1 MSNYKEVK
9 QELLRYIMART
20 PLVIINTTERE
31 RAEKMLRELAAEKQ
45 LDLLYYTD
53 AKQLKNL
60 NSPGGVYDTQED
72 PLGYFLG
79 TFKKQRHCT
88 VALGD
93 VKRISDDN
101 IYSRELLNILYMA
114 KETSGVFILIT
125 PDTVWTRLL
134 QFGMITTLD
143 LPDRQER
150 TSQLE
155 EFINTYRGRFTI
167 NLDNQDIARMAVLL
181 RGFSEIQIDNI
192 LSAEIIGSNGLDKS
206 RIHKLTEQKQRLYA
220 RSASVQYIND
230 SRKYK
235 VAGMGNLKVWL
246 AEKRKVFF
254 MPEEVL
260 ERYDLVPPKGIL
272 LVGVPG
278 CGKSLSAKLISQ
290 EWELPL
296 FRLDVGAIFDKWV
309 GESEKKMREALQYI
323 ENVSPCIL
331 WIDEIEKVLA
341 TSDSGNETGK
351 RVLGDFLFWLQE
363 AKSKVFMVATANDV
377 KALPYELYR
386 KGRFSEIF
394 FVGLP
399 GEEERKEV
407 ILHYMERTMKL
418 VPKERELEELV
429 RKTDRYSYSDIENA
443 IKDVAQRLL
452 INGYIPGVTP
462 LNNEII
468 MKELLSSIT
477 KIIPISR
484 TNAELVED
492 ICKWGEEK
500 AINVTKQQEAVR

>member
-1 MSNYKEVK
+1 
-9 QELLRYIMART
+9 
-20 PLVIINTTERE
+20 
-31 RAEKMLRELAAEKQ
+31 
-45 LDLLYYTD
+45 
-53 AKQLKNL
+53 
-60 NSPGGVYDTQED
+60 
-72 PLGYFLG
+72 
-79 TFKKQRHCT
+79 
-88 VALGD
+88 
-93 VKRISDDN
+93 
-101 IYSRELLNILYMA
+101 
-114 KETSGVFILIT
+114 
-125 PDTVWTRLL
+125 
-134 QFGMITTLD
+134 
-143 LPDRQER
+143 
-150 TSQLE
+150 
-155 EFINTYRGRFTI
+155 
-167 NLDNQDIARMAVLL
+167 
-181 RGFSEIQIDNI
+181 
-192 LSAEIIGSNGLDKS
+192 
-206 RIHKLTEQKQRLYA
+206 
-220 RSASVQYIND
+220 
-230 SRKYK
+230 
-235 VAGMGNLKVWL
+235 MGNLKTWL

-260 ERYDLVPPKGIL
+260 DKYDLVPPKGIL

-323 ENVSPCIL
+323 ENVSPCVL

-407 ILHYMERTMKL
+407 ILHYIERTMKL

-443 IKDVAQRLL
+443 VKDVAQRLL
-452 INGYIPGVTP
+452 INGYIPGATP
-462 LNNEII
+462 LNSEII
-468 MKELLSSIT
+468 MKELLSSIS

-500 AINVTKQQEAVR
+500 AINVTKQQEAVS